1 MAQITIELPSNIQND
16 SLQVGDTIYSGYFTS
31 GPSSLNTPIYVG
43 VLTAIL
49 NNNTLH
55 IWDAAHT
62 PAAGDFIMF
71 SKNKAVNNTS
81 LLGYY
86 ARVKLANNSLEH
98 AELFALNSEVAP
110 SSK

>member
-31 GPSSLNTPIYVG
+31 GPGNVAPTYVG
-43 VLTAIL
+43 ILTAIL

-62 PAAGDFIMF
+62 PAAGDFIMI